1 MKKNGLVTILVVAV
15 IALLAAWMMKGYNRM
30 VMEQENVEKAWGD
43 VETYY
48 QRRMDLIPNLVATAK
63 GLADKEQAI
72 LTGVVEARAK
82 ATQVTVDPT
91 NITPDQLQAFEQAQ
105 SQVGSAL
112 SRLLVTI
119 EKYPELKMDQGFLNL
134 QAQLEGTENRI
145 AVARKTFNECAQTY
159 NTFIRKFP
167 NNIVASLFGFER
179 KPYFEAQQGADIAPK
194 VEF

>member
-1 MKKNGLVTILVVAV
+1 
-15 IALLAAWMMKGYNRM
+15 M

-145 AVARKTFNECAQTY
+145 AVARNRFNECAQTY

>member
-15 IALLAAWMMKGYNRM
+15 LALLAVWMMRGYNRM
-30 VMEQENVEKAWGD
+30 VTEQENVEQAWGQI
-43 VETYY
+43 ETQY

-119 EKYPELKMDQGFLNL
+119 EKYPELKMDQGYLNL

-145 AVARKTFNECAQTY
+145 AVARHTFNECAQTY

-167 NNIVASLFGFER
+167 NNIVASMFGFER
-179 KPYFEAQQGADIAPK
+179 KPYFEAQQGADTAPK

>member
-1 MKKNGLVTILVVAV
+1 MKKNALTTILVVGILA
-15 IALLAAWMMKGYNRM
+15 ICALWMIKGYNRM
-30 VMEQENVEKAWGD
+30 VTEQENVEQAWGQ
-43 VETYY
+43 VETQY
-48 QRRMDLIPNLVATAK
+48 QRRLDLLPNLMATAK

-72 LTGVVEARAK
+72 LTAVVEARAK
-82 ATQVTVDPT
+82 ATQVTIDPT
-91 NITPDQLQAFEQAQ
+91 NITPNQLQAFEQAQ
-105 SQVGSAL
+105 SEVGSAL

-119 EKYPELKMDQGFLNL
+119 EKYPELNMDQGYLNL

-145 AVARKTFNECAQTY
+145 AVARHTFNECAQTY